1 MTITQAAEQVLFG
14 KTLEDKLSVASID
27 LDDTSIGKA
36 ITTPDAPNRPSE
48 LRLSEKGVRA
58 QFPGVN
64 TLDQDRSRGELL
76 HFLANHELLASEL
89 MALVLLKFPDAPAA
103 YRRGVFEAMREEQ
116 MHTLMYMRRMKETG
130 LEFGQLPLNSYF
142 WRLVSPMKSPME
154 FVTKLNLT
162 FEQANL
168 DFSCHYAKLFEQVGD
183 MSTAHVLD
191 KIYRDEIGHVGHGVH
206 WLREWKN
213 PQKTDWQSYC
223 EGLEFPFSA
232 SKAKGLAPY
241 NPEGRREAGLD
252 EDFIAKLSVYSQSRG
267 RKPTLYWFNSNA
279 EFSALAQQSE
289 RNYQPTGK
297 ERAIEQD
304 LELLMIAA
312 CKQDDM
318 LVMRQTP
325 SVEHLET
332 LKQAGLILPE
342 LIQEDAP
349 ELAERKLGGMI
360 PWAWSQ
366 DASVKLAPYQE
377 QVTPSVIHQWQPP
390 HNPET
395 FSKHLGL
402 KLRKAL
408 EMRAEHVVCTSYQDA
423 LSLLKDT
430 VHNLRL
436 KLPFSCSGRGQ
447 FRYTKSKGITS
458 ALEKYLTHGFKS
470 QGEIIIE
477 PERNKICDL
486 SIHYDLEKAAP
497 ARLKGFCVVENTD
510 SGQFLAAHAS
520 RKWSALLPPEILEF
534 LFTKTDFQTL
544 YHETIPSTLTT
555 ILPDYT
561 GALGIDAMV
570 YRKNDGSLA
579 LEPVVEVNAR
589 YTMGRLALNLRKQLN
604 SHSVSLQILPKNMP
618 APSGGIPFNEPT
630 SSKVLQAYL
639 INQ

>member
-1 MTITQAAEQVLFG
+1 
-14 KTLEDKLSVASID
+14 
-27 LDDTSIGKA
+27 
-36 ITTPDAPNRPSE
+36 
-48 LRLSEKGVRA
+48 
-58 QFPGVN
+58 
-64 TLDQDRSRGELL
+64 
-76 HFLANHELLASEL
+76 
-89 MALVLLKFPDAPAA
+89 
-103 YRRGVFEAMREEQ
+103 
-116 MHTLMYMRRMKETG
+116 
-130 LEFGQLPLNSYF
+130 
-142 WRLVSPMKSPME
+142 ME
-154 FVTKLNLT
+154 
-162 FEQANL
+162 
-168 DFSCHYAKLFEQVGD
+168 
-183 MSTAHVLD
+183 
-191 KIYRDEIGHVGHGVH
+191 
-206 WLREWKN
+206 
-213 PQKTDWQSYC
+213 
-223 EGLEFPFSA
+223 
-232 SKAKGLAPY
+232 
-241 NPEGRREAGLD
+241 REAGLD